1 MAIGGQF
8 AARPRLN
15 LKSLTSMRAFA
26 ALLIF
31 AFHSNIPLV
40 NAITVQGRVGV
51 SFFFVLSGLLLAM
64 SWQPGDTARGF
75 YRRRAARIYPAYLV
89 ALIAGAVLSVA
100 SSTGE
105 RSILGG
111 ILSVFLLQAWVPD
124 SGIYFA
130 WNAVSWSLS
139 VEAFFYILFPFIAP
153 AILSLG
159 SKGTSYLRAAA
170 LLFVVAMGVYAALTL
185 PDTLEQP
192 NTFESWAT
200 YISPATRLAE
210 FVIGMTLV
218 HAVRGPRIR
227 VGKTLSVAILVV
239 AYLLSG
245 LNPGGLGLAAL
256 TIIPLC
262 LVLVR
267 FSQGDANGER
277 SILHAG
283 VLLWL
288 GQISY
293 CFYLV
298 HHLVLRAET
307 ILISQHGWDFHGTT
321 IPLALV
327 LSLIAAAM
335 LHRFIEVPLD
345 RRFNG
350 RDRAR
355 PELPVNPAV

>member
-1 MAIGGQF
+1 MGEQIAG
-8 AARPRLN
+8 RPRLN

-31 AFHSNIPLV
+31 AFHSNIPFLNV
-40 NAITVQGRVGV
+40 ITVQGRVGV

-64 SWQPGDTARGF
+64 SWQKGDSARGF
-75 YRRRAARIYPAYLV
+75 YRRRAARIYPAYLI
-89 ALIAGAVLSVA
+89 ALIAGAVLSIA
-100 SSTGE
+100 TSTGE
-105 RSILGG
+105 RDILGG
-111 ILSVFLLQAWVPD
+111 VLSVFLLQAWVPD

-139 VEAFFYILFPFIAP
+139 VEAFFYLLFPLIAP

-159 SKGTSYLRAAA
+159 TKGILYLRIAA
-170 LLFVVAMGVYAALTL
+170 LTVVVAAGVYAALSL
-185 PDTLEQP
+185 PDTLQQP
-192 NTFESWAT
+192 NSFESWVT
-200 YISPATRLAE
+200 YISPLARLAE
-210 FVIGMTLV
+210 FVMGMTLI

-227 VGKTLSVAILVV
+227 ISKVLCVTLLVV
-239 AYLLSG
+239 AYLLAG
-245 LNPGGLGLAAL
+245 LDPGGLGIAAITL
-256 TIIPLC
+256 VPLC

-277 SILHAG
+277 SILHNR

-288 GQISY
+288 GQISF

-298 HHLVLRAET
+298 HHLILRAEL
-307 ILISQHGWDFHGTT
+307 ILITQYGWDFHGTT
-321 IPLALV
+321 IPLALA
-327 LSLIAAAM
+327 LSVAAAAI

-350 RDRAR
+350 RVLNTSPDTV
-355 PELPVNPAV
+355 PNPS